1 MSSFGT
7 PAIMLRRIDYG
18 DYDLILTLLTL
29 TKGKISVIA
38 KSAKKSTKR
47 FAGILELFS
56 VMDIVCRIGGRSKMP
71 VLQEAELKH
80 PFDQIR
86 QDIIKTA
93 YASYWAELITDWSE
107 ERQQQRQLYHL
118 LLFILTQL
126 DTGNIPADVLS
137 ILFQLHFMAISGHQ
151 PRLVQC
157 SQCRTLLEDIEGH
170 MLKVDL
176 AKGGVVCQRCHPT
189 RKPSIT
195 LTKGTIKQLLWLEK
209 ENLNKAGRIRFS
221 TQAIKESLDFL
232 EAFVP
237 FHLGKAPRSLGF
249 LRQMRTH

>member
-7 PAIMLRRIDYG
+7 PAIMLRRLDYG

-29 TKGKISVIA
+29 SRGKISVIA

-56 VMDIVCRIGGRSKMP
+56 VLNVVCRLGRRAKMP
-71 VLQEAELKH
+71 VLQEAELKQ

-93 YASYWAELITDWSE
+93 YASYWAELIADWSE
-107 ERQQQRQLYHL
+107 ERQQQRQLFHL
-118 LLFILTQL
+118 LHFLLMEL
-126 DTGNIPADVLS
+126 DSGKIPSEVLS
-137 ILFQLHFMAISGHQ
+137 ILFQLHFMAISGHR
-151 PRLVQC
+151 PSLGQC
-157 SQCRTLLEDIEGH
+157 SQCQTPLDKMGEQAV
-170 MLKVDL
+170 KVDL
-176 AKGGVVCQRCHPT
+176 AKGGVVCQRCYPT
-189 RKPSIT
+189 GKPPIT

-209 ENLNKAGRIRFS
+209 VNFEKANRIRFS
-221 TQAIKESLDFL
+221 SQAIKESLEFL

-237 FHLGKAPRSLGF
+237 FHLGKAPRSLTF
-249 LRQMRTH
+249 LRQIRTP